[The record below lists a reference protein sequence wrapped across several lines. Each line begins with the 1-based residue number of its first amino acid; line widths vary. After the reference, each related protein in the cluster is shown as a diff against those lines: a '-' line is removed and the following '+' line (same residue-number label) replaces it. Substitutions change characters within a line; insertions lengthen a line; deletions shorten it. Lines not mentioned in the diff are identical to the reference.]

1 MNRCGCHISGA
12 GGLVMANA
20 GSAYAALVNVPA
32 TQLGS
37 MNRVTPEDL
46 EESYLWHKINATHL
60 GVGGSGTMMPP
71 GGKLMAP
78 GLKVFSDWIEGG
90 AQP

>member
-1 MNRCGCHISGA
+1 
-12 GGLVMANA
+12 MANA

-60 GVGGSGTMMPP
+60 GVGGSAHDDAAGRQADGAGPE
-71 GGKLMAP
+71 
-78 GLKVFSDWIEGG
+78 GLLRLDRGRRAAVS
-90 AQP
+90 AQVT